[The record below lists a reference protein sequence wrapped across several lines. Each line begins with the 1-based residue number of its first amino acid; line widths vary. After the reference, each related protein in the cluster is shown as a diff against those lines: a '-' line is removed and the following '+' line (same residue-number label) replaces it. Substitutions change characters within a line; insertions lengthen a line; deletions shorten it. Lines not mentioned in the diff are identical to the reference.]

1 MTEIRVRR
9 GRPGHDQ
16 ATVLRVAIDLFI
28 ARGYDAVSMADL
40 AAELGLSKSSL
51 YHHVPSKE
59 RLLELALDEALAEL
73 TAVVDAAA
81 DGAGPAY
88 PRLRRVVEDSVR
100 LLVAHQPAVTLLLRV
115 RGNTAVERAALERRR
130 RIDARLAGLV
140 RAAATEG
147 SLRDDL
153 DPEVVSR
160 LVFGMVNSLVEW
172 YDAAGPVEVGALAR
186 TVVATALEGPA
197 RGASPG

>member
-1 MTEIRVRR
+1 MPEARR

-16 ATVLRVAIDLFI
+16 AAVLGVAIDLFI
-28 ARGYDAVSMADL
+28 RRGYDAVSMGDI
-40 AAELGLSKSSL
+40 AAALGLSKSSL
-51 YHHVPSKE
+51 YHHVASKE

-73 TAVVDAAA
+73 TAVVSAATA
-81 DGAGPAY
+81 PSAAGSAHA
-88 PRLRRVVEDSVR
+88 RLRAVVEDSVR

-115 RGNTAVERAALERRR
+115 RGNTAVERSALERRR
-130 RIDARLAGLV
+130 WIDARLAGLV
-140 RAAATEG
+140 RAAAAEG

-172 YDAAGPVEVGALAR
+172 YDAAGPVDVATLAR

-197 RGASPG
+197 LRSLPG